1 MAYLLDN
8 DPEHE
13 LVATFGTE
21 TAMRA
26 ELKAVHPKLFTQIS
40 NHIKSVIGANDGTSR
55 LSSNEQS
62 RGSRERKE
70 KNVGVVSVTDPRAT
84 STAQGLSQETG
95 RSSDEQGEDS
105 SSSNRK
111 ITPSQSSQEITS
123 KSNKRVKGFKDL
135 GTGKLQS
142 HDKSYKLYQIW
153 ASINQVKQDT
163 AEFKLFDYL
172 ISQTQNTFGRLDIN
186 VIITDNL
193 PHDSV
198 EGMYDN
204 KTNNI
209 YIRASLYKDPNIPL
223 DKKIRLINHELIH
236 ALTETGLRQGKA
248 NNTQAYQDMVK
259 MYEQIKAKAK
269 GKFTKELSDIHEFIA
284 YGLTDEKFRDYI
296 SHNLNVKNINPKGRA
311 INSLYVFLRAVYS
324 IFGFNTSNNFKK
336 FAKTVDKL
344 IVPHEAIQD
353 SNASNGEDKQRYS
366 QSDITSDMSI
376 VEVIQSLD
384 SSKISSVC
392 LIHNI
397 VIKKYFSQDI

>member
-142 HDKSYKLYQIW
+142 HV
-153 ASINQVKQDT
+153 N
-163 AEFKLFDYL
+163 L
-172 ISQTQNTFGRLDIN
+172 IS
-186 VIITDNL
+186 
-193 PHDSV
+193 
-198 EGMYDN
+198 
-204 KTNNI
+204 
-209 YIRASLYKDPNIPL
+209 YIR
-223 DKKIRLINHELIH
+223 
-236 ALTETGLRQGKA
+236 
-248 NNTQAYQDMVK
+248 
-259 MYEQIKAKAK
+259 
-269 GKFTKELSDIHEFIA
+269 
-284 YGLTDEKFRDYI
+284 
-296 SHNLNVKNINPKGRA
+296 
-311 INSLYVFLRAVYS
+311 
-324 IFGFNTSNNFKK
+324 FGQ
-336 FAKTVDKL
+336 V
-344 IVPHEAIQD
+344 
-353 SNASNGEDKQRYS
+353 
-366 QSDITSDMSI
+366 
-376 VEVIQSLD
+376 
-384 SSKISSVC
+384 
-392 LIHNI
+392 
-397 VIKKYFSQDI
+397 